1 MEVKR
6 KHIIYKEEFRR
17 QAVEMVIHSGKTQ
30 AQVARELGCS
40 EYSLNLWKKA
50 YLRQQAPAEID
61 GQQRSPEQMLAEI
74 RRLQKENEYLKTA
87 ARDPR
92 KSDEHPGRGT
102 ESRYAMIK
110 ELSVDF
116 DIKECCEA
124 LRVSRSG
131 YYRWGQAEP
140 SRREKETFGASL
152 SALTPCPG

>member
-6 KHIIYKEEFRR
+6 KHNIYKEEFRR

-50 YLRQQAPAEID
+50 YLSQQAPAEID
-61 GQQRSPEQMLAEI
+61 GQQRSPEQMLAEYPGTPE
-74 RRLQKENEYLKTA
+74 RKRVSQTA
-87 ARDPR
+87 ARDPK

-110 ELSVDF
+110 EFSVDF
-116 DIKECCEA
+116 DIRRMLGEA

-140 SRREKETFGASL
+140 SRREKV
-152 SALTPCPG
+152 

>member
-1 MEVKR
+1 MEAKR

-61 GQQRSPEQMLAEI
+61 GQQRSPEQMFAEI
-74 RRLQKENEYLKTA
+74 RRLQNENEYLKRQREILKKA
-87 ARDPR
+87 M
-92 KSDEHPGRGT
+92 SIPGRGT

-116 DIKECCEA
+116 EVKECCEA

-131 YYRWGQAEP
+131 YYRWHNAEP
-140 SRREKETFGASL
+140 SRREKENAEL
-152 SALTPCPG
+152 V